1 MLKIF
6 YLNILGFPFQL
17 VCNTQEKKLEL
28 DFWGRQVLVGKLVF
42 RRQHLAFFRCVF
54 WGLRKMRL
62 GRRMMMTADYM
73 KMRVDYMMALPE
85 VPGAEVHTN
94 CETQEANSLAFLLA
108 WPLCT
113 T

>member
-6 YLNILGFPFQL
+6 YLNTLGFPFQL
-17 VCNTQEKKLEL
+17 VCNTPETRLEL

-42 RRQHLAFFRCVF
+42 HRQHLAFFRCVF

-73 KMRVDYMMALPE
+73 KMRADYMKALPE
-85 VPGAEVHTN
+85 VLGAEVHTN
-94 CETQEANSLAFLLA
+94 YETQEANSLAFLLA

>member
-6 YLNILGFPFQL
+6 YLNTLGSPFQL
-17 VCNTQEKKLEL
+17 VCNTPETRLEL

-62 GRRMMMTADYM
+62 GRRMMRKADYM
-73 KMRVDYMMALPE
+73 RMRVDYMKVLLG
-85 VPGAEVHTN
+85 VLGAEVHTN
-94 CETQEANSLAFLLA
+94 YETQEENSWAFLLV

>member
-6 YLNILGFPFQL
+6 YLDTHGFPFQL
-17 VCNTQEKKLEL
+17 VCNTPETRLEL

-62 GRRMMMTADYM
+62 GRRKTRPANCMMMRANYM
-73 KMRVDYMMALPE
+73 KALPE
-85 VPGAEVHTN
+85 VLGAEVHTN
-94 CETQEANSLAFLLA
+94 CETREANSLAFLLA

>member
-6 YLNILGFPFQL
+6 YLNTLGFPFQL
-17 VCNTQEKKLEL
+17 VCNTPETRLEL
-28 DFWGRQVLVGKLVF
+28 DFWGRQVLVGKLAF

-54 WGLRKMRL
+54 WGLRKTRPA
-62 GRRMMMTADYM
+62 GCMMMRADYM
-73 KMRVDYMMALPE
+73 KALPE
-85 VPGAEVHTN
+85 VLGAEVHTN
-94 CETQEANSLAFLLA
+94 YETQEANSLAFLLA